1 MACSIEVEDVFG
13 PSVAGSCLGGFDFTL
28 LFEESILTL
37 PPLGIAVAWAIVRL
51 LALRREPAKARR
63 SWLVALKLATYAVLV
78 ALQTAMLGLYARHQA
93 PQTRLT
99 LACASLTIAGY
110 CVLAAVS
117 YLEHVRCVRPST
129 LLNVYL
135 GVSTLLDLARTRS
148 LFFIQDSHTI
158 ALISLAAFIIKS
170 LAFILEVTEK
180 RHLLLAKW
188 KDASPEA
195 TSGVINRSLFIWL
208 NRLFINGFRTLLTV
222 NTITPIDEELLAAS
236 EPTALLEK
244 WENADKAKR
253 YALFWVFFTHYKWYI
268 MAGVLPR
275 LAYAGFSYSQPF
287 LVQRVLDFTAQAPH
301 AQTSNI
307 AYSLVG
313 GYAVVY
319 IGLSVAYAVYE
330 HKTYRLL
337 TLYRG
342 SLVTFI
348 FGKTLRVSSTNEDN
362 AEAITLMSADIDRI
376 GYSMTLVHEVY
387 AGFIE
392 IAIALWQLHRLL
404 GIAIVAPV
412 GWIIA
417 CLIIGVP
424 VAKAAADAQIPWLEA
439 IEIRLAATAKSLSS
453 TKAIKMTGLADIVSS
468 RITNLR
474 LDEIRASLRHRVYS
488 ILVFVAAFAS
498 SELAPVWG
506 FTAFILL
513 AKKNNTGT
521 LTEGVAFASLS
532 LFELLNHPMT
542 TIINGFENLQTVL
555 NCFGRIQ
562 DYLNSQ
568 ERVDYRV
575 SLHDR
580 RDSSVSGLSTP
591 ADTLKDTIFLKE
603 IQDPDSDTDAF
614 VAFVEGA
621 SVGYAI
627 GGDSPTLKNLNFQI
641 PRGEITMIFGAV
653 GSGKS
658 TLLKLL
664 LGEMPSVSGSIRTN
678 FSLAAY
684 CPQSPWA
691 TWGTVQSNIVG
702 MSEWDK
708 KWYDTVVSA
717 CALLPDLEEL
727 PNGDQTHIGTQG
739 SRLSGGQKMRVSFA
753 RALYSR
759 NSTMILDDVLTGL
772 DRATER
778 HMLDA
783 IFGPDGLLKK
793 QKSTVILATNSANH
807 LSFADNIIFLD
818 ENGEIARQGNLES
831 LSADDDIKQ
840 LANQC
845 QTATTSRPEPQLSE
859 DVLHELEILEDP
871 ELESSRMTGDMK
883 VYAYYAKNAGWWT
896 ISLYLLACCA
906 FVVGV
911 TFPSLWLQWWTNANE
926 ARPNERIGYWLGVY
940 GGLAFL
946 AIFSATLSDGV
957 FNLVVLPKTSRRFHD
972 VLLTTT
978 MRASTSFLTS
988 TDAGTTVNRFSQ
1000 DLELI
1005 DNDLPQSIDQA
1016 VFQFLSA
1023 IVSGVFVF
1031 LGAGYIAAAVPLCII
1046 VLIGVQFY
1054 YLRTSRQLRLL
1065 DIEAKAP
1072 LFSQFLETVGG
1083 VACIRAYGW
1092 EQRYTERHYKVLN
1105 ISQKPYYLL
1114 WCIQRWLTLV
1124 LDLLNAG
1131 LAVMLVAIATNI
1143 RSASTPFLGV
1153 ALFNIVTFS
1162 STLQTLVTAWTQ
1174 LETALGA
1181 INRVRSYSQDVK
1193 DENLPNE
1200 NGSVPGKWPESGTI
1214 AFNDVSA
1221 SYDSS
1226 LGPVLKGV
1234 NLAIKAGEKVAICG
1248 RTGSGKSSLVS
1259 CLLRMLEMDS
1269 GTILIDGTDISTIPR
1284 QQVRSR
1290 LNTLPQEPFFLYG
1303 TVRDNVDPLKL
1314 ADDETVIGALQAVG
1328 LWDFLESRG
1337 GLDEEVGED
1346 KLSHGQRQLFCLA
1359 RAVVK
1364 QGNILIMDE
1373 ATSSVDAET
1382 DKVMEDV
1389 IREKFKGITVIAI
1402 AHKLDT
1408 VLDYDR
1414 VVLLDKGE
1422 VIETGN
1428 PKELLA
1434 APNSAFYELYY
1445 KSQ

>member
-1 MACSIEVEDVFG
+1 MHSG
-13 PSVAGSCLGGFDFTL
+13 PQWPAHVSGGFDFTL
-28 LFEESILTL
+28 LFEESILTI
-37 PPLGIAVAWAIVRL
+37 PPLGIAVTWAIVRL
-51 LALRREPAKARR
+51 LALRREPAKTRR
-63 SWLVALKLATYAVLV
+63 SWLAVLKLITFAVLV
-78 ALQTAMLGLYARHQA
+78 TLQTATLCLYARHQA
-93 PQTRLT
+93 PRTKLT
-99 LACASLTIAGY
+99 LACASLTVAGY
-110 CVLAAVS
+110 CILAAVS

-129 LLNVYL
+129 LLNIYL
-135 GVSTLLDLARTRS
+135 GVSTLLDLARTRT
-148 LFFIQDSHTI
+148 LFFIQGSRTV
-158 ALISLAAFIIKS
+158 ALVSLTAFIVKS
-170 LAFILEVTEK
+170 VAFILEVTEK

-195 TSGVINRSLFIWL
+195 TSGVISRSLFLWL
-208 NRLFINGFRTLLTV
+208 NRLFISGFRTLLTV

-244 WENADKAKR
+244 WNHVADKTRR

-268 MAGVLPR
+268 MAGILPR
-275 LAYAGFSYSQPF
+275 LAYTGFTYSQPF
-287 LVQRVLDFTAQAPH
+287 LVQRVLDFTAQVPH
-301 AQTSNI
+301 AQTMNI

-348 FGKTLRVSSTNEDN
+348 FDKALRVSSTNEDS

-387 AGFIE
+387 ASFIE

-404 GIAIVAPV
+404 GIAIAAPI
-412 GWIIA
+412 GWIVA
-417 CLIIGVP
+417 CLIIGAP
-424 VAKAAADAQIPWLEA
+424 LAKAAADAQIPWLEA
-439 IEIRLAATAKSLSS
+439 IEIRLAATGKSLGS

-468 RITNLR
+468 RIRSLR

-488 ILVFVAAFAS
+488 ILVFATAFAS

-506 FTAFILL
+506 FTVFIIL
-513 AKKNNTGT
+513 AKKKNKGT

-532 LFELLNHPMT
+532 LFELLNNPIT

-555 NCFGRIQ
+555 NCFERIQ

-568 ERVDYRV
+568 EREDYRIP
-575 SLHDR
+575 LHDW
-580 RDSSVSGLSTP
+580 RDSSGPGLSIP
-591 ADTLKDTIFLKE
+591 ADNLKDNIILKE
-603 IQDPDSDTDAF
+603 IQDLDLDTSPF
-614 VAFVEGA
+614 VSIIEGA
-621 SVGYAI
+621 SVGYTV
-627 GGDSPTLKNLNFQI
+627 GDDSLTLKNLNFRI
-641 PRGEITMIFGAV
+641 PRGEITMVFGAV

-664 LGEMPSVSGSIRTN
+664 LGEMPSVSGSIRSS
-678 FSLAAY
+678 FSVAAY

-691 TWGTVQSNIVG
+691 TWGTIQSNIVG

-717 CALLPDLEEL
+717 CALLTDLEEL
-727 PNGDQTHIGTQG
+727 PNGDQTHIGAQG

-793 QKSTVILATNSANH
+793 LNSTVVLATNSANH
-807 LSFADNIIFLD
+807 LSFADNIIFLS
-818 ENGEIARQGNLES
+818 ENGEIASQGSLES
-831 LSADDDIKQ
+831 LSSDEDIKR
-840 LANQC
+840 LANHC
-845 QTATTSRPEPQLSE
+845 QTATTSRPEPELSE

-871 ELESSRMTGDMK
+871 ELETSRMTGDIK

-911 TFPSLWLQWWTNANE
+911 TFPSLWLQWWTNANDTK
-926 ARPNERIGYWLGVY
+926 PNEHIGYWVGVY
-940 GGLAFL
+940 AGLALL
-946 AIFSATLSDGV
+946 AIFSATLSDSV

-988 TDAGTTVNRFSQ
+988 TDVGTTVNRFSQ

-1016 VFQFLSA
+1016 IFQFLSA

-1031 LGAGYIAAAVPLCII
+1031 IGAGYIAAAVPLCIL

-1054 YLRTSRQLRLL
+1054 YLRTSRQLRIL

-1083 VACIRAYGW
+1083 VSCIRAYGW
-1092 EQRYTERHYKVLN
+1092 AGRYTERHYKALN
-1105 ISQKPYYLL
+1105 TSQKPYYLL

-1131 LAVMLVAIATNI
+1131 LAVMLVAIATNV

-1181 INRVRSYSQDVK
+1181 VNRVRSYSKDVK

-1200 NGSVPGKWPESGTI
+1200 DGSVPDQWPESGAI
-1214 AFNDVSA
+1214 VFNNVSA
-1221 SYDSS
+1221 SYDSL

-1234 NLAIKAGEKVAICG
+1234 DLSIKAGEKVAICG

-1269 GTILIDGTDISTIPR
+1269 GTILIDGIDISTIPR

-1290 LNTLPQEPFFLYG
+1290 VNTIPQEPFFLSG
-1303 TVRDNVDPLKL
+1303 TVRDNVDPLQI
-1314 ADDETVIGALQAVG
+1314 ADDEAIIESLQAVG
-1328 LWDFLESRG
+1328 LWDFLKGR
-1337 GLDEEVGED
+1337 GLDEDISED
-1346 KLSHGQRQLFCLA
+1346 KLSYGQRQLFCLA

-1364 QGNILIMDE
+1364 QGNLLIMDE

-1382 DKVMEDV
+1382 DKLMGDV
-1389 IREKFKGITVIAI
+1389 IREKFKGMTIIAI

-1422 VIETGN
+1422 IVETGN
-1428 PKELLA
+1428 PRELLA
-1434 APNSAFYELYY
+1434 TPASAFHELYQ
-1445 KSQ
+1445 KLATGGTDME

>member
-1 MACSIEVEDVFG
+1 MARRTEAGTCHIFLVFFVTVVVISSLSVSCFPPSLPPFC
-13 PSVAGSCLGGFDFTL
+13 PSVGVSGR
-28 LFEESILTL
+28 SSRYLT
-37 PPLGIAVAWAIVRL
+37 V
-51 LALRREPAKARR
+51 
-63 SWLVALKLATYAVLV
+63 
-78 ALQTAMLGLYARHQA
+78 
-93 PQTRLT
+93 
-99 LACASLTIAGY
+99 AGY

-148 LFFIQDSHTI
+148 LFFIQDSH
-158 ALISLAAFIIKS
+158 AVASISLAAFIVKS
-170 LAFILEVTEK
+170 LAFILEATEK

-208 NRLFINGFRTLLTV
+208 NRLFINGFQTLLTV

-268 MAGVLPR
+268 MAGILPR
-275 LAYAGFSYSQPF
+275 LAYTGFSYSQPF

-319 IGLSVAYAVYE
+319 IGLS
-330 HKTYRLL
+330 
-337 TLYRG
+337 
-342 SLVTFI
+342 
-348 FGKTLRVSSTNEDN
+348 TLRVGSTNEDN

-412 GWIIA
+412 GWII
-417 CLIIGVP
+417 GVP
-424 VAKAAADAQIPWLEA
+424 LAKAAADAQIPWLEA
-439 IEIRLAATAKSLSS
+439 IETRLAATAKSLGS

-568 ERVDYRV
+568 ERVDYRIPQ
-575 SLHDR
+575 HDR

-591 ADTLKDTIFLKE
+591 ADTLKDTIILKE
-603 IQDPDSDTDAF
+603 IQDPDSNTDAF

-621 SVGYAI
+621 SVGYTI
-627 GGDSPTLKNLNFQI
+627 GGDSPILKNLNFQI
-641 PRGEITMIFGAV
+641 PRGEITMVFGAV

-664 LGEMPSVSGSIRTN
+664 LGEMPCVSGLIRTG

-684 CPQSPWA
+684 CPQSPWV

-717 CALLPDLEEL
+717 CALRTDLEEL

-783 IFGPDGLLKK
+783 IFGPNGLLKK
-793 QKSTVILATNSANH
+793 LKSTVILATNS
-807 LSFADNIIFLD
+807 DNIIFLN

-831 LSADDDIKQ
+831 FSAGDDIKQ

-845 QTATTSRPEPQLSE
+845 QTTTTSRPEPQLSE

-911 TFPSLWLQWWTNANE
+911 TFPSLWLQWWTNANDT
-926 ARPNERIGYWLGVY
+926 RPNERIGYWLGVY
-940 GGLAFL
+940 SGLAFL
-946 AIFSATLSDGV
+946 AIFSATLSD
-957 FNLVVLPKTSRRFHD
+957 
-972 VLLTTT
+972 
-978 MRASTSFLTS
+978 RASTSFLTS

-1031 LGAGYIAAAVPLCII
+1031 IGAGYIAAAVPLCII
-1046 VLIGVQFY
+1046 VLIGVQFF

-1092 EQRYTERHYKVLN
+1092 TQRYTERHYKVLN

-1131 LAVMLVAIATNI
+1131 LAVMLVAIATNV

-1200 NGSVPGKWPESGTI
+1200 NGSVPDEWPESGAI

-1221 SYDSS
+1221 SYDPS

-1234 NLAIKAGEKVAICG
+1234 NLSINAGEKVAICG

-1269 GTILIDGTDISTIPR
+1269 GTILIDGIDISTISR

-1303 TVRDNVDPLKL
+1303 TVRDNVDPLQL
-1314 ADDETVIGALQAVG
+1314 ADDEAVIGSLQDVG
-1328 LWDFLESRG
+1328 LWEFLEARG
-1337 GLDEEVGED
+1337 GLDEEVSED

-1389 IREKFKGITVIAI
+1389 IREKFKGMTVIAI

-1422 VIETGN
+1422 IIETGN
-1428 PKELLA
+1428 PRELLA
-1434 APNSAFYELYY
+1434 IPDSAFHKLYEKLATEGTHTE
-1445 KSQ
+1445 